1 MGAAVSAIER
11 ATVDGLLSVVKRTGH
26 TLPRAELVDF
36 LYWCR
41 RRGLLTSSDQLF
53 DIEHWEKIGSELW
66 QSVQNGQKGSKQMAQ
81 IFRIVREMIQQVHA
95 DAEIA
100 TALQKA
106 LDCSTQPKEK
116 GKDEEGK
123 DSCSTLIDW
132 EAKSDPPPS
141 YPPLA
146 APMFRGEFEDLIPP
160 WTPNEISAG
169 TAAAPSAPP
178 PPEAMEVDPAKVPL
192 PEDGKTSPQNPLV
205 DELRLQREQM
215 AKLLGAMQE
224 IDSKG
229 GKGKM
234 WELYEKAAKAVQQ
247 GIQNIEE
254 QLNRHEVAEWG
265 GREGIKQAIL
275 QRRLT
280 IAEGQQLIQRL
291 LGAHEGLTTGEKEQL
306 QRAVDEG
313 REEIDVRRRLP
324 FDKRG
329 TDPFDRRGADGAR
342 GPPRDDSFDPTR
354 RWKGQEQPRWI
365 PARWVKPWLSK
376 VDAAAAENS
385 DTGSAPTA

>member
-11 ATVDGLLSVVKRTGH
+11 ATVDGLLSVAKKTGH

-116 GKDEEGK
+116 EKDEEGK

-141 YPPLA
+141 YPPIA

-160 WTPNEISAG
+160 WNPNEISAG

-192 PEDGKTSPQNPLV
+192 PEEEKASPQNPLV

-234 WELYEKAAKAVQQ
+234 WEQELFRIQQRHLHFESLEQKILAYCRWALEIEIHRLESQEKT
-247 GIQNIEE
+247 
-254 QLNRHEVAEWG
+254 H
-265 GREGIKQAIL
+265 IL
-275 QRRLT
+275 QTQCSRKVPLRFFTSVGPFRGSPDKALAEAVERLRRN
-280 IAEGQQLIQRL
+280 EGYHSTARAARL
-291 LGAHEGLTTGEKEQL
+291 WRHLL
-306 QRAVDEG
+306 VN
-313 REEIDVRRRLP
+313 
-324 FDKRG
+324 
-329 TDPFDRRGADGAR
+329 
-342 GPPRDDSFDPTR
+342 
-354 RWKGQEQPRWI
+354 
-365 PARWVKPWLSK
+365 
-376 VDAAAAENS
+376 EN
-385 DTGSAPTA
+385 

>member
-11 ATVDGLLSVVKRTGH
+11 ATVDELLSVARKTGH

-116 GKDEEGK
+116 EKDEEGK

-132 EAKSDPPPS
+132 EAKPDLPPA
-141 YPPLA
+141 YPPIA

-160 WTPNEISAG
+160 WNPNETSAG
-169 TAAAPSAPP
+169 AATAPSAPP
-178 PPEAMEVDPAKVPL
+178 PPEAMEVDPATIPL
-192 PEDGKTSPQNPLV
+192 PEEAKASPQNPLV

-229 GKGKM
+229 GKAKT
-234 WELYEKAAKAVQQ
+234 WEQGLSQIQWRQLHFESLEQKILAYCRWTLELEIHRLESQEKTHILQARCSRKVPLRFFTSVGPFKGSPDKALAEAVQQ
-247 GIQNIEE
+247 FV
-254 QLNRHEVAEWG
+254 RHEGYYSTVRVARFWHH
-265 GREGIKQAIL
+265 
-275 QRRLT
+275 
-280 IAEGQQLIQRL
+280 L
-291 LGAHEGLTTGEKEQL
+291 LA
-306 QRAVDEG
+306 DE
-313 REEIDVRRRLP
+313 
-324 FDKRG
+324 
-329 TDPFDRRGADGAR
+329 
-342 GPPRDDSFDPTR
+342 
-354 RWKGQEQPRWI
+354 
-365 PARWVKPWLSK
+365 
-376 VDAAAAENS
+376 N
-385 DTGSAPTA
+385 